1 MQCEH
6 AGCYRERTH
15 SPRKSCVDTVSHEFL
30 RVTEDPSIT
39 FSPAPAGIARI
50 HKNPRELSAVPMGP
64 RGTSTG
70 THGKLRGYRNPR
82 QSPTI
87 SETVR
92 GPRNTPRR
100 CMELKTC
107 CACVSLDLPARS
119 CLRVRPDCVASR
131 RSRNANLPNV
141 IYHTTIAVA
150 KIMCCYHVP

>member
-6 AGCYRERTH
+6 VGCYRERTH

-39 FSPAPAGIARI
+39 FSPAPAGIAKIR
-50 HKNPRELSAVPMGP
+50 KNPRELSAVPMGP

-70 THGKLRGYRNPR
+70 THRKRRGYRNQR
-82 QSPTI
+82 QSLTI
-87 SETVR
+87 SETVT
-92 GPRNTPRR
+92 GPRNTPRW
-100 CMELKTC
+100 CLELKTC

-119 CLRVRPDCVASR
+119 CLGVQPDSVASR

-141 IYHTTIAVA
+141 II
-150 KIMCCYHVP
+150 KQSR